1 MKITKYTTLMNED
14 RMAVLVKESD
24 AEYGTSKKLNDPTT
38 VVDMLNTVFNLDKQT
53 EEYVYL
59 IALDASCKP
68 KGVFEVSHGIVNA
81 SLLSPR
87 EVVQKVLLCNSVNFI
102 IAHNHPSGSVSPS
115 REDKDIYT
123 RLLRCGN
130 LMGTPLIDSIIVG
143 ENGNYYSFKE
153 MNEHEE
159 ESDEE
164 KRIQKYEGQYFY
176 RVEARDN
183 KKVIHVDGF
192 YYRAGNNLMLVQFC
206 FLYTLPGVRF
216 DESQYKQYSGMLS
229 KAEAFDYTHDAI
241 ELAISDVNT
250 NTPEGWY
257 VDYVNSEKGVNA

>member
-1 MKITKYTTLMNED
+1 MRITKYTTLMNEE

-24 AEYGTSKKLNDPTT
+24 VEYGTSKKLNDPNT
-38 VVDMLNTVFNLDKQT
+38 VTDMLNTVFNLDKQT

-68 KGVFEVSHGIVNA
+68 KGVFEVSHGVVNA

-87 EVVQKVLLCNSVNFI
+87 EIVQKVLLCNAVNFI
-102 IAHNHPSGSVSPS
+102 IAHNHPSGSVIPS
-115 REDKDIYT
+115 REDKEIYT
-123 RLLRCGN
+123 RLIRCGN

-143 ENGNYYSFKE
+143 ESGKFYSFKE
-153 MNEHEE
+153 MNEKEE

-164 KRIQKYEGQYFY
+164 KLIQKYEGKYFY

-192 YYRAGNNLMLVQFC
+192 YYRAGTNLMLVQFC
-206 FLYTLPGVRF
+206 FLYTMPNVLF
-216 DESQYKQYSGMLS
+216 DESKYKQYSGMLS
-229 KAEAFDYTHDAI
+229 KAEAYDYTHDAI
-241 ELAISDVNT
+241 ELPIVNV
-250 NTPEGWY
+250 NEKTPEGWY
-257 VDYVNSEKGVNA
+257 VDYVSSEKGVKA